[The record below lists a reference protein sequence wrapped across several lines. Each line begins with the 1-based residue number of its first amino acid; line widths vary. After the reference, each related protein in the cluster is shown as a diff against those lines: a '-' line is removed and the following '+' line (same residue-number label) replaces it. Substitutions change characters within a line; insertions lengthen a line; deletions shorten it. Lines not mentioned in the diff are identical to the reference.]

1 MNLMSVSITIYLIF
15 VKMIAQIVLISM
27 NFNDLIRYAKI
38 KTTEMDKK
46 FQNLCYKLVFVY
58 QRLMDFPQGKFDYET
73 QITIIFFESIYKIIN
88 IKIHLHHSHVTG
100 KI

>member
-1 MNLMSVSITIYLIF
+1 M
-15 VKMIAQIVLISM
+15 
-27 NFNDLIRYAKI
+27 
-38 KTTEMDKK
+38 EKK

-73 QITIIFFESIYKIIN
+73 LITIFFFFFESIYKIIN

>member
-1 MNLMSVSITIYLIF
+1 MPRS
-15 VKMIAQIVLISM
+15 
-27 NFNDLIRYAKI
+27 

-46 FQNLCYKLVFVY
+46 FRNLCYKLVFVY

-88 IKIHLHHSHVTG
+88 ITIHLHHSHVTG